1 MQSYDTKQIRNVI
14 LLSHSG
20 AGKTSLSEAA
30 LFSTGAISR
39 LGRVDE
45 GTTTSDFDPDEIKRK
60 ISISLSLL
68 PCPIKDTKINFL
80 DSPGYADFVGEV
92 IAGLRVAEGAIIVV
106 CAASGVQVGTEQVW
120 RYAEEHRLPRFIFIN
135 RMDRENADF
144 YKALADIKNKFGQ
157 GCVPLQVPI
166 GSQHDFQGIVDLLSN
181 KAFGPAGQEI
191 ANPSIPGQA
200 KELREK
206 LIEAA
211 AEMDDALIAKYL
223 EGGELTSEEI
233 RKGLVSGIRSGKVVP
248 VLVGSATKNIGISPL
263 LDSIISYLPSPAEA
277 PLPVAKSPGNQGE
290 VKLQPNASAPLAA
303 LVFKTSADPYVGKLT
318 YFRVYSGVITS
329 NSTVWNA
336 SKNSAERIGQL
347 YVLRGKTQESVTQLV
362 AGDIGA
368 VAKLSIAGTG
378 DTLCVKEHPVVIPPI
393 RFFAPVLSMAVHPKT
408 KADLDKMG
416 SSLKRL
422 VEEDATLQ
430 LRNEPDTGEIIL
442 SGMGETH
449 IEVAAER
456 LHRKFGVEVLLE
468 LPQIPYKETITMK
481 VQADYRH
488 KKQTGGHGQF
498 AHVFMEFEPLPRNS
512 GLEFADRIV
521 GGSISKNFVSA
532 TEKGFHEAAQE
543 GALAGFKITDLRG
556 TVYDGKEHPVDS
568 SDVCFKIAGAGAL
581 KKGLTDGKPVLIE
594 PVMKVQITVPD
605 SYTGDIIG
613 DLNTKRGKVV
623 GMSPQGGGMNTIE
636 AQAPLAEV
644 QRYAIDLRSMTQGR
658 GTFTMEFSHYEEVPS
673 HITQKIVAERAS
685 QKKG

>member
-1 MQSYDTKQIRNVI
+1 MPSYDTKQIRNII

-39 LGRVDE
+39 LGKVDE

-68 PCPIKDTKINFL
+68 PCPVKNTKINLL

-92 IAGLRVAEGAIIVV
+92 IAGLRVAEGAIIVI

-120 RYAEEHRLPRFIFIN
+120 RYAEESKLPRFIFIN

-144 YKALADIKNKFGQ
+144 YRVLADIRSKFGQ
-157 GCVPLQVPI
+157 RCVPLQVPI
-166 GSQHDFQGIVDLLSN
+166 GSQQDFKGVVDLLSN
-181 KAFGPAGQEI
+181 KTFGPGGQEI
-191 ANPSIPGQA
+191 VNPPIPNQA

-206 LIEAA
+206 LVEAA
-211 AEMDDALIAKYL
+211 AETDDALITKYL
-223 EGGELTSEEI
+223 EGTELSLDEI
-233 RKGLVSGIRSGKVVP
+233 RNGLITGIRRGQIIP
-248 VLVGSATKNIGISPL
+248 VLVGSALKNIGIASL
-263 LDSIISYLPSPAEA
+263 LDSIVSYLPSPVEA
-277 PLPVAKSPGNQGE
+277 PATVAKKPANHAE
-290 VKLQPNASAPLAA
+290 VKLQPGASAPLAA

-318 YFRVYSGVITS
+318 YFRVYSGTITS
-329 NSTVWNA
+329 NSNVWNA

-347 YVLRGKTQESVTQLV
+347 YVLRGKTQESAPQLV

-368 VAKLSIAGTG
+368 VAKLSVAGTG
-378 DTLCVKEHPVVIPPI
+378 DTLCAKEQPIVIPSIP
-393 RFFAPVLSMAVHPKT
+393 FPVPVLSMAVHPKT

-456 LHRKFGVEVLLE
+456 LQRKFGVEVILE

-498 AHVFMEFEPLPRNS
+498 AHVFMEFEPLPRGT

-532 TEKGFHEAAQE
+532 TEKGFLEASQE
-543 GALAGFKITDLRG
+543 GALAGYKITDLRG

-594 PVMKVQITVPD
+594 PIMKIQITVPD

-613 DLNTKRGKVV
+613 DLNTKRGKVL
-623 GMSPQGGGMNTIE
+623 GMSPQGGMNTID
-636 AQAPLAEV
+636 AQVPLAEV

-658 GTFTMEFSHYEEVPS
+658 GTFTMTYSHYEEVPS
-673 HITQKIVAERAS
+673 HVTQKIIAERAS